1 MEELNEKFIFTFD
14 IKTILQFIIL
24 NHKQLI
30 LFFLVF
36 IIIYLI
42 DYITYHNSLIY
53 GSVAIPGI
61 ISPPLIKKNKNKNK
75 NKK

>member
-53 GSVAIPGI
+53 GSAIPGI

-75 NKK
+75 K